1 MRLKEKSLELLMS
14 IPHLA
19 LLWDMRKHPRYKPRE
34 RFDFEIKSKDE
45 KIYALLVD
53 ICVGGMRVVST
64 DDRIGES
71 DNISLSVDDFHVE
84 LPCEK
89 IRRIEYNYGI
99 KFGPMDD
106 QELAKLEY
114 FIEHYTKRPQN
125 PGAIEISK

>member
-1 MRLKEKSLELLMS
+1 MGLKEKSFELLMS

-34 RFDFEIKSKDE
+34 GFDFEIKSKDE

-53 ICVGGMRVVST
+53 ICAGGMRVVST

-71 DNISLSVDDFHVE
+71 DNISLSVDDFRVE

-106 QELAKLEY
+106 QKLAKLEH
-114 FIEHYTKRPQN
+114 FIEQYTKKPQN
-125 PGAIEISK
+125 SGAIEISK